1 MILPLQGRKY
11 SMTHRLHLIRVVAV
25 CAIALAAVSAQ
36 NKDLAV
42 TRQKAEAGDPIAQFD
57 LARAYMF
64 GEGGVAIDAKEGL
77 RWLRKSTDQ
86 GYVGAQ
92 YAMGYIYQ
100 TGTEG
105 LPKDQHEAAKWFVK
119 AARQQNK
126 KSQDQLLDMVA
137 KGLISAHEANWH
149 VPEQVVSAPAK
160 PAKSGAAPFSLAEIE
175 TGLKNWITTRRMA
188 TLVQQFGVDFKLSDA
203 SRKRLADAGAD
214 PSLLQIISA
223 SKRPL

>member
-1 MILPLQGRKY
+1 M
-11 SMTHRLHLIRVVAV
+11 SHRLHLIRVVAV
-25 CAIALAAVSAQ
+25 CAIAFASASAQ
-36 NKDLAV
+36 KQDISV
-42 TRQKAEAGDPIAQFD
+42 TRQKAEAGDSIAQFD

-86 GYVGAQ
+86 GYVGAE

-126 KSQDQLLDMVA
+126 KSQEQLSEMLA
-137 KGLISAHEANWH
+137 HGLISAREANWH
-149 VPEQVVSAPAK
+149 VPDQAASSGSK
-160 PAKSGAAPFSLAEIE
+160 PVKTGTMPFSLAEVE
-175 TGLKNWITTRRMA
+175 TGLKSWITTRRMA
-188 TLVQQFGVDFKLSDA
+188 ILVQQFGVDFALSDPI
-203 SRKRLADAGAD
+203 RKRLGDAGAD
-214 PSLLQIISA
+214 PALLQIISA

>member
-1 MILPLQGRKY
+1 
-11 SMTHRLHLIRVVAV
+11 MTRRIQFIRVVAV
-25 CAIALAAVSAQ
+25 CAIALASASAQ

-42 TRQKAEAGDPIAQFD
+42 TRQKADRGDPIAQFD

-64 GEGGVAIDAKEGL
+64 GEGGVTIDAKEGL

-126 KSQDQLLDMVA
+126 KSQEQLLDMVV
-137 KGLISAHEANWH
+137 KGQISAREANWH
-149 VPEQVVSAPAK
+149 APEQVASTLPK
-160 PAKSGAAPFSLAEIE
+160 PPKSGAAPFSLAELE
-175 TGLKNWITTRRMA
+175 TGLKSSITARRMT

-203 SRKRLADAGAD
+203 DRKRLANAGAD
-214 PSLLQIISA
+214 SDLLQVISA
-223 SKRPL
+223 SKRSL